1 MLVLLWDTDLGI
13 PFSGDCNALTEF
25 AQEGDGRFGTGY
37 ERRFLLR
44 TQVVVI

>member
-1 MLVLLWDTDLGI
+1 MLVLLWDADLGV

-25 AQEGDGRFGTGY
+25 AQEGDGRLGTGY
-37 ERRFLLR
+37 ECRFLLR